1 MRSSSRCVTAC
12 LLTISLLLLS
22 ACDRRTEREAAAMTG
37 GDPSRG
43 KVSISYY
50 GCSSCHT
57 IPGIRGAD
65 ALAGPPLDR
74 IASRTYIGGVVQ
86 NTPDN
91 MMQWVKDPRH
101 IDPKT
106 AMPNLH
112 VKAEQARD
120 IAAYL
125 YTLQ

>member
-1 MRSSSRCVTAC
+1 MKFTAAFVVVSLSLVCLTGCDDESSYQHAS
-12 LLTISLLLLS
+12 
-22 ACDRRTEREAAAMTG
+22 AMTG
-37 GDPSRG
+37 GGDAHKG
-43 KVSISYY
+43 KDAIVTY
-50 GCSSCHT
+50 GCAACHT
-57 IPGIRGAD
+57 IPGIRGAN
-65 ALAGPPLDR
+65 ALVGPSLDR

-112 VKAEQARD
+112 VTDNDARD
-120 IAAYL
+120 IASYL
-125 YTLQ
+125 YTLK